1 MKLKA
6 MKASG
11 KLPQETKYNQL
22 CLAFWTCLQLER
34 CVDTACSATWT
45 MLTD

>member
-34 CVDTACSATWT
+34 YLPTPAYLKGAT
-45 MLTD
+45 LTN